1 MTIAFRTRLHEG
13 LPEVRLVL
21 TDSEISRRLGIS
33 EKAARAL
40 VKAAY
45 PSLLVV
51 TKRTE
56 ATTHT

>member
-1 MTIAFRTRLHEG
+1 MTIAFRTKPHEG

-45 PSLLVV
+45 PTLLV

-56 ATTHT
+56 ATTST